1 MAESEK
7 IPEPA
12 PRRIFQERQRIT
24 ALPLYFEGFL
34 SIRRAQHQDFEQ
46 YWTELRGTTLFF
58 YSDKKTPTYLEKLQ
72 LTNSTSVVNV
82 YPDEKCGAQF
92 ILMLR
97 NEKVELKV
105 EDYDSGE
112 EWKGFILT
120 VTQLSVPV
128 CMSLLPG
135 QLIKLHEVLE
145 KEKKRRTAMEESPSA
160 SLSTEET
167 NNGDYVKILNTMPE
181 CFYAVSR
188 QKAIEMLEK
197 NPSWGNLILRPGSDS
212 KNYSVTIRQ
221 VIDGPC
227 IKHYRV
233 MNMGKGYTIEL
244 SKPVIRPSLHD
255 VIDYFVNQTQGSL
268 KPFVPHTYDNK
279 LGMRLVSTSELSLE
293 HAPRDIHPAIVSQP
307 RAKPPRSPMPE
318 KETTLLQQYPVAR
331 YVHETR
337 GKEIKERVKRQA
349 ADRQRANQPL

>member
-1 MAESEK
+1 MAEPEK
-7 IPEPA
+7 IPVPA
-12 PRRIFQERQRIT
+12 PRRIFQARQRIT

-34 SIRRAQHQDFEQ
+34 SVRRARNQDFEQ

-58 YSDKKTPTYLEKLQ
+58 YSDKKTPTYLEKLE
-72 LTNSTSVVNV
+72 LTNLTSVVNV

-97 NEKVELKV
+97 NEEVELKV

-112 EWKGFILT
+112 EWKGFIFT
-120 VTQLSVPV
+120 VTQLSVPA
-128 CMSLLPG
+128 CISLLPG
-135 QLIKLHEVLE
+135 QLIKLHDVLE
-145 KEKKRRTAMEESPSA
+145 KEKKRRTAIEQSPSA
-160 SLSTEET
+160 SLSTEKT
-167 NNGDYVKILNTMPE
+167 NKGDYINKVNTMPE

-188 QKAIEMLEK
+188 QKAIEMLET

-233 MNMGKGYTIEL
+233 VNMGKGYTVEL
-244 SKPVIRPSLHD
+244 ARPVMLLSLHD

-268 KPFVPHTYDNK
+268 KPFVTHTYDNK
-279 LGMRLVSTSELSLE
+279 SGMRLVSTSGLPLE
-293 HAPRDIHPAIVSQP
+293 HAPREMHQAIVP
-307 RAKPPRSPMPE
+307 HPGAKPLRSPMS
-318 KETTLLQQYPVAR
+318 ETVTAPLQENPVAR
-331 YVHETR
+331 YMYETLC
-337 GKEIKERVKRQA
+337 KEVKERAKRQE
-349 ADRQRANQPL
+349 ADRQSANQPL

>member
-1 MAESEK
+1 MAEPEK

-34 SIRRAQHQDFEQ
+34 SIRRPRYQDFEQ

-58 YSDKKTPTYLEKLQ
+58 YSDKKTPTFLEKLE
-72 LTNSTSVVNV
+72 LTNLTSVVNV
-82 YPDEKCGAQF
+82 YPDETGSAQF

-97 NEKVELKV
+97 NEEVELKV

-120 VTQLSVPV
+120 VTQLSVPL
-128 CMSLLPG
+128 CISLLPG
-135 QLIKLHEVLE
+135 QLIKLHDVLE
-145 KEKKRRTAMEESPSA
+145 KEKKRRTAMEQSPSA
-160 SLSTEET
+160 SLSTEKT
-167 NNGDYVKILNTMPE
+167 NNGDSVNILNTMPE

-233 MNMGKGYTIEL
+233 VNMGKGYTIEL
-244 SKPVIRPSLHD
+244 ARPVILLSLHD
-255 VIDYFVNQTQGSL
+255 VIDYFVKQTQGSL
-268 KPFVPHTYDNK
+268 KPFVTHTYDNK
-279 LGMRLVSTSELSLE
+279 LGMQDVSTSGLSLE
-293 HAPRDIHPAIVSQP
+293 HAPRETHPATAHQP
-307 RAKPPRSPMPE
+307 RAKPPRRPMPE
-318 KETTLLQQYPVAR
+318 KVTAPLQEYPVAR

-337 GKEIKERVKRQA
+337 GKELKERAKRQV
-349 ADRQRANQPL
+349 ADRQRANQPF

>member
-1 MAESEK
+1 MMGLDCK

-58 YSDKKTPTYLEKLQ
+58 YSNKKTPTYLEKLE
-72 LTNSTSVVNV
+72 LTNLTSVVNV

-105 EDYDSGE
+105 SEPSEAG
-112 EWKGFILT
+112 K
-120 VTQLSVPV
+120 LSVPV
-128 CMSLLPG
+128 CISLLPG
-135 QLIKLHEVLE
+135 QLIKLHDVLE
-145 KEKKRRTAMEESPSA
+145 KEKKRRTAVEESSSA

-167 NNGDYVKILNTMPE
+167 NNGDYVNILNTMPE

-221 VIDGPC
+221 VIC
-227 IKHYRV
+227 
-233 MNMGKGYTIEL
+233 
-244 SKPVIRPSLHD
+244 PSLRD

-268 KPFVPHTYDNK
+268 KPFVTHTYDNK
-279 LGMRLVSTSELSLE
+279 LGMWLVSTCKHSF
-293 HAPRDIHPAIVSQP
+293 
-307 RAKPPRSPMPE
+307 
-318 KETTLLQQYPVAR
+318 
-331 YVHETR
+331 
-337 GKEIKERVKRQA
+337 
-349 ADRQRANQPL
+349 

>member
-1 MAESEK
+1 MMGLDCK

-34 SIRRAQHQDFEQ
+34 SIRRDFEQ

-58 YSDKKTPTYLEKLQ
+58 YSNKKTPTVS
-72 LTNSTSVVNV
+72 STTCLCVCFYFLFS
-82 YPDEKCGAQF
+82 Q
-92 ILMLR
+92 
-97 NEKVELKV
+97 V

-128 CMSLLPG
+128 CISLLPG
-135 QLIKLHEVLE
+135 QLIKLHDVLE
-145 KEKKRRTAMEESPSA
+145 KEKKRRTAVEESSSA

-167 NNGDYVKILNTMPE
+167 NNGDYVNILNTMPE

-244 SKPVIRPSLHD
+244 ARPVSGCFLVGDIKSCIGSMLENWKEYGKVEPKKEGFVWFMDSKAS
-255 VIDYFVNQTQGSL
+255 
-268 KPFVPHTYDNK
+268 
-279 LGMRLVSTSELSLE
+279 
-293 HAPRDIHPAIVSQP
+293 
-307 RAKPPRSPMPE
+307 
-318 KETTLLQQYPVAR
+318 
-331 YVHETR
+331 
-337 GKEIKERVKRQA
+337 
-349 ADRQRANQPL
+349 RANCDHLGWSV

>member
-1 MAESEK
+1 MAEPEK

-34 SIRRAQHQDFEQ
+34 SIRHAQYQDFEQ

-58 YSDKKTPTYLEKLQ
+58 YSDKKTPTYLEKLE
-72 LTNSTSVVNV
+72 LTNLTSVVNV

-97 NEKVELKV
+97 NEEVELKV
-105 EDYDSGE
+105 EDYDRGE

-120 VTQLSVPV
+120 VTQLSVPM
-128 CMSLLPG
+128 CISLLPG
-135 QLIKLHEVLE
+135 QLIKLHDVLE
-145 KEKKRRTAMEESPSA
+145 KEKKRRTAMEQSPSA
-160 SLSTEET
+160 SLSAEKT
-167 NNGDYVKILNTMPE
+167 NNGDYVSLLNTMPE

-233 MNMGKGYTIEL
+233 VNVGKGYTIEL
-244 SKPVIRPSLHD
+244 ARPVIRLSLHD

-268 KPFVPHTYDNK
+268 KPFVTHTCDNK
-279 LGMRLVSTSELSLE
+279 LAGLSLE
-293 HAPRDIHPAIVSQP
+293 HVPREMHPASVPHP

-318 KETTLLQQYPVAR
+318 KVTAPLQKYPVTR
-331 YVHETR
+331 YVHETL
-337 GKEIKERVKRQA
+337 GKEMKERVKRQA
-349 ADRQRANQPL
+349 ADRQRANQLL

>member
-1 MAESEK
+1 MAEPEK

-34 SIRRAQHQDFEQ
+34 SIRRAQYQDFEQ

-58 YSDKKTPTYLEKLQ
+58 YSDKKTPTYLEKLEV
-72 LTNSTSVVNV
+72 TNLTSVVNV
-82 YPDEKCGAQF
+82 YPEEKCSAQF

-97 NEKVELKV
+97 NDKVELKV

-120 VTQLSVPV
+120 VTQLSVPM
-128 CMSLLPG
+128 CISLLPG
-135 QLIKLHEVLE
+135 QLIKLHDVLE
-145 KEKKRRTAMEESPSA
+145 KEKKRRTAMDQSPSA
-160 SLSTEET
+160 SLSTEKT
-167 NNGDYVKILNTMPE
+167 NSGDYVNLTNTMPE

-221 VIDGPC
+221 EIDGPS

-233 MNMGKGYTIEL
+233 VNMGKGYTIEL
-244 SKPVIRPSLHD
+244 ARPVIRQSLHD

-268 KPFVPHTYDNK
+268 KPFVTHTYDNK
-279 LGMRLVSTSELSLE
+279 LAGLSLE
-293 HAPRDIHPAIVSQP
+293 QVPREMHPAIAPQP
-307 RAKPPRSPMPE
+307 RAKPPRRSMPE
-318 KETTLLQQYPVAR
+318 KVAAPLQEYPVTR
-331 YVHETR
+331 YVPETL
-337 GKEIKERVKRQA
+337 GKEMKERKKRQA

>member
-1 MAESEK
+1 MAEPVK

-58 YSDKKTPTYLEKLQ
+58 YSDKKTPTYLEKLE
-72 LTNSTSVVNV
+72 LTNLTSVVNV

-128 CMSLLPG
+128 CISLLPG
-135 QLIKLHEVLE
+135 QLIKLHDVLE

-167 NNGDYVKILNTMPE
+167 NNGDVNILSTMPE

-244 SKPVIRPSLHD
+244 ARPVIRPSLHD
-255 VIDYFVNQTQGSL
+255 VIGYFVNQTQGSL
-268 KPFVPHTYDNK
+268 KPFVTHTYDNK

-293 HAPRDIHPAIVSQP
+293 HAPREMHPAIVSQP
-307 RAKPPRSPMPE
+307 RAKPPRSRMPE
-318 KETTLLQQYPVAR
+318 KETAPLQQYPVAR

-337 GKEIKERVKRQA
+337 GKEMKERVKRQA